1 MGVVGISKLPFL
13 QVRRCDFCF
22 VGTFSGSIMI
32 TLEAFG
38 MTSSRGFLPAEDPV
52 RTNGLIGNALIPFEE
67 LAADL
72 PGRFG

>member
-1 MGVVGISKLPFL
+1 
-13 QVRRCDFCF
+13 
-22 VGTFSGSIMI
+22 MI

-52 RTNGLIGNALIPFEE
+52 GTNGLIGNALIPFEE

-72 PGRFG
+72 PGLYS